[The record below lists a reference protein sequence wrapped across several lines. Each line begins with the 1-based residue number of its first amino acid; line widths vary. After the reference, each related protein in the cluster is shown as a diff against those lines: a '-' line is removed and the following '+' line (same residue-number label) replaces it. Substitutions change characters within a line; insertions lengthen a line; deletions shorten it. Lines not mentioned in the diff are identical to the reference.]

1 MSSLQLNR
9 KRNIE
14 NISCQKIFP
23 VKLLEFLNLEKH
35 NDVIGW
41 DIDLCTILI
50 INIKKLPS
58 LLVNYNILKTK
69 NLDSIKKQF
78 NLYGFTIINK
88 NKIVHPIFRKNIP
101 IQELNCI
108 RRNMKYQKIDLL
120 SENIIHNNFS
130 INKSIFEENIGQIRK
145 KLKINVKGKSIE
157 YCLDT
162 VSDEV
167 DKLENLDD
175 IFDIE
180 FLKNIKINELIGNNI
195 FRLNKSDIIMEEFD
209 NYVNDC
215 ELFKNFSDYEI
226 SYNDIC
232 KYIK

>member
-1 MSSLQLNR
+1 MSSSPLNR
-9 KRNIE
+9 KRNIDTV
-14 NISCQKIFP
+14 SCQKLFP
-23 VKLLEFLNLEKH
+23 VKLLEFLNLEKY

-58 LLVNYNILKTK
+58 LLVKYNILKTT

-78 NLYGFTIINK
+78 NLYGFTIINR

-108 RRNMKYQKIDLL
+108 RRNTKYEKIK
-120 SENIIHNNFS
+120 SENIIHSNFS
-130 INKSIFEENIGQIRK
+130 INKSIFEENIEQIRK
-145 KLKINVKGKSIE
+145 KLKVKVNVKGKSIE
-157 YCLDT
+157 YCLDA
-162 VSDEV
+162 VSGEV
-167 DKLENLDD
+167 NELENSDD
-175 IFDIE
+175 IFNIE

-209 NYVNDC
+209 NYVKVC
-215 ELFKNFSDYEI
+215 ELFEQFSDYEI

-232 KYIK
+232 KFIK